1 MTSISKLIFGAVEP
15 NDGLRYAP
23 GVHARPI
30 VVWNVTPACNLA
42 CVHCYA
48 AVGEGGASV
57 LNTDEAKRVIDDL
70 AAWRVPVLLFSGGEP
85 FCRPDIR
92 ALS

>member
-42 CVHCYA
+42 CAHCYA
-48 AVGEGGASV
+48 AAGEDAGSV
-57 LNTDEAKRVIDDL
+57 LNMSFNSYLPSNMNEPIVSYILTHNTV
-70 AAWRVPVLLFSGGEP
+70 SGSVE
-85 FCRPDIR
+85 
-92 ALS
+92 